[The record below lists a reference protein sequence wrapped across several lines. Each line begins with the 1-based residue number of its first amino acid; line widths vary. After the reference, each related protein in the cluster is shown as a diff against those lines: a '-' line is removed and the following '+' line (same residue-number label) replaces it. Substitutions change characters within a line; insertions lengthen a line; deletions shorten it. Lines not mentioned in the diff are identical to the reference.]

1 MWPFTK
7 RAPVEV
13 QQYQQPPNLEGM
25 AALGEAFA
33 RTLAASIEG
42 NAKIAGVFSQ
52 FIGQMAELSTRQAA
66 RVLGQR
72 SASTRARNPKGKFLP
87 KKKASDCPLCDNP
100 MARNVTI
107 AIINAHRS
115 HEAGVEEAPGP
126 DAPGS
131 DPSLTPGVPTELGN

>member
-1 MWPFTK
+1 MIREPQT
-7 RAPVEV
+7 
-13 QQYQQPPNLEGM
+13 LEGM

-72 SASTRARNPKGKFLP
+72 SASTRKRNEKGKFLP
-87 KKKASDCPLCDNP
+87 GRKKGLSGECPLCEDPNT
-100 MARNVTI
+100 RNVTI
-107 AIINAHRS
+107 AMIVAHRS
-115 HEAGVEEAPGP
+115 HEAGQAAEVLP
-126 DAPGS
+126 DAGS
-131 DPSLTPGVPTELGN
+131 EVPLAPGVPPELGN